1 MPPNSSKPV
10 YDFQRYLNIRTA
22 TGATFSPKADKIAF
36 LTDIT
41 GVYQV
46 WCIDEPGRWP
56 EQLTF
61 YKDRVTFV
69 KWSTTED
76 SLVFGKDAGGNEKDQ
91 IYLLTA
97 DGSIIVPLTEQP
109 EAIHRFGGW
118 SHDGQ
123 WIAYASNQ
131 RNKAFFDIYIQNVKT
146 RETRCV
152 YQGDG
157 TYYAVAW
164 SPDDKHLLLGIYNS
178 NFDQDL
184 YALELATQKVIP
196 LTPHKGSV
204 RYTSP
209 AWAPDGR
216 EIYLIT
222 DKERDFLNLAYIDLT
237 TQNLIYLEG
246 TSWDVESVLISPL
259 CKRGVGGISP
269 NGRLMVYT
277 TNVDGYSKLTIK
289 ELNSGKVLTSPELP
303 PGIIDVSDISQ
314 NGDKVLLSYNSPCH
328 NGDIWL
334 YKPYTNEL
342 TQVTRSSR
350 AGIPQDSFVEP
361 KLIRYETFDGRD
373 IPAFF
378 YLPSPLSR
386 HHKLVAPG
394 RGRGKKTGETPVIVN
409 IHGGPEAQALPTFS
423 SVFQYFIHRGFALFI
438 PNVRGSTGYG
448 KKYSHLD
455 DVRLRM
461 NSVKDIAYGV
471 EWLKSSGYI
480 DSQKISV
487 MGGSY
492 GGFMTLASL
501 VTYPDLWAAGVDL
514 VGIANFLTFL
524 KNTGAY
530 RRHLRISE
538 YGDPEKDADFLRE
551 ISPINHVDKIKAPLL
566 VIQGANDPR
575 VPKSEAD
582 QIVEAIRKRNGIVE
596 YLLFED
602 EGHGLAKLE
611 NRITAYTTI
620 ADFLDKY
627 LKSDR

>member
-1 MPPNSSKPV
+1 MPPNLSKPV

-22 TGATFSPKADKIAF
+22 TGATFSPKADKLAF

-46 WCIDEPGRWP
+46 WLIDESGKWP

-69 KWSTTED
+69 KWSPTED
-76 SLVFGKDAGGNEKDQ
+76 LLVFGKDAGGNEKDQ

-97 DGSIIVPLTEQP
+97 DGSIITPLTEQP
-109 EAIHRFGGW
+109 EVIHRFGGW

-164 SPDDKHLLLGIYNS
+164 SPDDKNLLLGIYNS
-178 NFDQDL
+178 NFNQDL
-184 YALELATQKVIP
+184 YALELATQKVIH

-216 EIYLIT
+216 GIYLIA
-222 DKERDFLNLAYIDLT
+222 DKEHDFLNLAYIDLNNQSLT
-237 TQNLIYLEG
+237 YLEDIF
-246 TSWDVESVLISPL
+246 WDVESVLISQSGHL
-259 CKRGVGGISP
+259 I
-269 NGRLMVYT
+269 VYT

-289 ELNSGKVLTSPELP
+289 EFNSGKVLTSPKLP
-303 PGIIDVSDISQ
+303 PGIIDVSDISP
-314 NGDKVLLSYNSPCH
+314 NGDKILLSYTSPCH

-334 YKPYTNEL
+334 YKPYTSKL
-342 TQVTRSSR
+342 TQVTHSSR
-350 AGIPQDSFVEP
+350 EGIPQDSFVEP

-378 YLPSPLSR
+378 YLP
-386 HHKLVAPG
+386 HG
-394 RGRGKKTGETPVIVN
+394 TKKTGETPVIVN

-501 VTYPDLWAAGVDL
+501 TTYPDLWAAGVDL

-524 KNTGAY
+524 KNTAAY

-551 ISPINHVDKIKAPLL
+551 ISPINHIDKIKAPLL

-596 YLLFED
+596 YLLFDD

-627 LKSDR
+627 LKTGGKKARE

>member
-1 MPPNSSKPV
+1 MPPNLSKPV

-22 TGATFSPKADKIAF
+22 TGATFSPKADKLAF

-46 WCIDEPGRWP
+46 WLIDESGKWP

-69 KWSTTED
+69 KWSPTED
-76 SLVFGKDAGGNEKDQ
+76 LLVFGKDAGGNEKDQ

-97 DGSIIVPLTEQP
+97 DGSIITPLTEQP
-109 EAIHRFGGW
+109 EVIHRFGGW

-164 SPDDKHLLLGIYNS
+164 SPDDKNLLLGIYNS
-178 NFDQDL
+178 NFNQDL
-184 YALELATQKVIP
+184 YALELATQKVIH

-216 EIYLIT
+216 GIYLIA
-222 DKERDFLNLAYIDLT
+222 DKEHDFLNLAYIDLNNQSLT
-237 TQNLIYLEG
+237 YLEDIF
-246 TSWDVESVLISPL
+246 WDVESVLISQSGHL
-259 CKRGVGGISP
+259 I
-269 NGRLMVYT
+269 VYT

-289 ELNSGKVLTSPELP
+289 EFNSGKVLTSPKLP
-303 PGIIDVSDISQ
+303 PGIIDVSDISP
-314 NGDKVLLSYNSPCH
+314 NGDKILLSYTSPCH

-342 TQVTRSSR
+342 TQVTHSSR
-350 AGIPQDSFVEP
+350 EGIPQDSFVEP

-378 YLPSPLSR
+378 YLP
-386 HHKLVAPG
+386 HG
-394 RGRGKKTGETPVIVN
+394 TKKTGETPVIVN

-501 VTYPDLWAAGVDL
+501 TTYPDLWAAGVDL

-524 KNTGAY
+524 KNTAAY

-551 ISPINHVDKIKAPLL
+551 ISPINHIDKIKAPLL

-596 YLLFED
+596 YLLFDD

-627 LKSDR
+627 LKTGGKKARE

>member
-1 MPPNSSKPV
+1 
-10 YDFQRYLNIRTA
+10 
-22 TGATFSPKADKIAF
+22 
-36 LTDIT
+36 
-41 GVYQV
+41 
-46 WCIDEPGRWP
+46 
-56 EQLTF
+56 
-61 YKDRVTFV
+61 
-69 KWSTTED
+69 
-76 SLVFGKDAGGNEKDQ
+76 
-91 IYLLTA
+91 
-97 DGSIIVPLTEQP
+97 
-109 EAIHRFGGW
+109 
-118 SHDGQ
+118 
-123 WIAYASNQ
+123 
-131 RNKAFFDIYIQNVKT
+131 
-146 RETRCV
+146 
-152 YQGDG
+152 
-157 TYYAVAW
+157 
-164 SPDDKHLLLGIYNS
+164 
-178 NFDQDL
+178 
-184 YALELATQKVIP
+184 
-196 LTPHKGSV
+196 
-204 RYTSP
+204 
-209 AWAPDGR
+209 
-216 EIYLIT
+216 
-222 DKERDFLNLAYIDLT
+222 
-237 TQNLIYLEG
+237 
-246 TSWDVESVLISPL
+246 
-259 CKRGVGGISP
+259 
-269 NGRLMVYT
+269 
-277 TNVDGYSKLTIK
+277 VDGYSKLTIK
-289 ELNSGKVLTSPELP
+289 EFNSGKVLTSPKLP
-303 PGIIDVSDISQ
+303 PGIIDVSDISP
-314 NGDKVLLSYNSPCH
+314 NGDKILLSYTSPCH

-342 TQVTRSSR
+342 TQVTHSSR
-350 AGIPQDSFVEP
+350 EGIPQDSFVEP

-378 YLPSPLSR
+378 YLP
-386 HHKLVAPG
+386 HG
-394 RGRGKKTGETPVIVN
+394 TKKTGETPVIVN

-501 VTYPDLWAAGVDL
+501 TTYPDLWAAGVDL

-524 KNTGAY
+524 KNTAAY

-551 ISPINHVDKIKAPLL
+551 ISPINHIDKIKAPLL

-596 YLLFED
+596 YLLFDD

-627 LKSDR
+627 LKTGGKRARRQGGKEARGQGTIVATLPSCHLAI

>member
-1 MPPNSSKPV
+1 MPLNSSKPV
-10 YDFQRYLNIRTA
+10 YNFQRYLNIRTA
-22 TGATFSPKADKIAF
+22 TGATLAPKADRIAF

-41 GVYQV
+41 GVNQV
-46 WCIDEPGRWP
+46 WRIDEPGGWP

-69 KWSTTED
+69 EWSPTED
-76 SLVFGKDAGGNEKDQ
+76 LLVFGKDAGGNEKEQ
-91 IYLLTA
+91 LYLLTA
-97 DGSIIVPLTEQP
+97 DGSIITPLTEQP
-109 EAIHRFGGW
+109 EVIHRFGGW

-131 RNKAFFDIYIQNVKT
+131 RNEAFFDIYIQNVKT
-146 RETRCV
+146 KETRRV

-164 SPDDKHLLLGIYNS
+164 SPDDKRLLFGVYNS
-178 NFDQDL
+178 SFDQDL
-184 YALELATQKVIP
+184 YVLEFATQTVTH
-196 LTPHKGSV
+196 LTPHEGSV
-204 RYTSP
+204 RYNSP
-209 AWAPDGR
+209 VWAPDGR
-216 EIYLIT
+216 RIYLIT
-222 DKERDFLNLAYIDLT
+222 DKDRDFLNLAYIDLD
-237 TQNLIYLEG
+237 TQNLTYLED
-246 TSWDVESVLISPL
+246 TSWDVESVLLSE
-259 CKRGVGGISP
+259 
-269 NGRLMVYT
+269 NGRLMAYT

-289 ELNSGKVLTSPELP
+289 ELNSGKMLPSLRLP
-303 PGIIDVSDISQ
+303 PGIIGVSDISP
-314 NGDKVLLSYNSPCH
+314 NGDKIVLSYTSPCH
-328 NGDIWL
+328 NSNIWL
-334 YKPYTNEL
+334 YQPYTNEL
-342 TQVTRSSR
+342 TQVTHSSK

-361 KLIRYETFDGRD
+361 MLIHYKTFDGRD

-378 YLPSPLSR
+378 YLPHGVS
-386 HHKLVAPG
+386 KIGEAPA
-394 RGRGKKTGETPVIVN
+394 IVN

-423 SVFQYFIHRGFALFI
+423 PVSQYFIHRGFALFV

-448 KKYSHLD
+448 KEYSHLD

-461 NSVKDIAYGV
+461 DSVKDIAYGV

-480 DSQKISV
+480 DSKKISV

-501 VTYPDLWAAGVDL
+501 ATYPDLWAAGVDI

-524 KNTGAY
+524 ENTGAY

-551 ISPINHVDKIKAPLL
+551 ISPINHVDKIKAPLM

-582 QIVEAIRKRNGIVE
+582 QIVEAIRKRNGTVD
-596 YLLFED
+596 YLLFSD

-611 NRITAYTTI
+611 NRITAYTAI

-627 LKSDR
+627 LVD